1 MGFPLDTLAQK
12 GTIGPQLLAWKEQQ
26 EAVMEEANTNPNLK
40 MMRGSGG
47 AMDYAVVARKGNMAF
62 GVKPLA
68 AMPGAARG
76 LPGTT
81 YFVVRVRVAPVGELF
96 EEGEDSNVVKLGQKY
111 KLPAQAWPNIEWM
124 KSGSDRCST
133 ILSMFVKGALGAG
146 PELEK
151 LLLDNVAGKAIGKK
165 LADQIVEL
173 VGSENLVIKPR
184 HLVDFTDE
192 QFMGAINSA
201 IEQIKQKKQAQEQ
214 MFAALE
220 DNFGVEQKVLKDV
233 YAKLGMS
240 KSPHGDDEPEL
251 KWTPCV
257 GPGAGLVKV

>member
-1 MGFPLDTLAQK
+1 
-12 GTIGPQLLAWKEQQ
+12 
-26 EAVMEEANTNPNLK
+26 MEEANTNSNLK

-81 YFVVRVRVAPVGELF
+81 YFVVRVRAAPAGDLF
-96 EEGEDSNVVKLGQKY
+96 DEGEEGNVVKLGQKF
-111 KLPAQAWPNIEWM
+111 KLPREAWPNIEWM
-124 KSGSDRCST
+124 KTDKDRAST
-133 ILSMFVKGALGAG
+133 ILSMFVKGTLGAG
-146 PELEK
+146 PELEQ
-151 LLLDNVAGKAIGKK
+151 LLLDNIKDKAVGKK
-165 LADQIVEL
+165 LTDQLVEL
-173 VGSENLVIKPR
+173 VGADNLVAKPR

-192 QFMGAINSA
+192 QFMGAINGA
-201 IEQIKQKKQAQEQ
+201 IEQITHKKQAQEQ

-233 YAKLGMS
+233 YAKLG
-240 KSPHGDDEPEL
+240 KSHHAPEGDEKHEPDGEDAPEEHEDPDEI
-251 KWTPCV
+251 
-257 GPGAGLVKV
+257 